1 MQFRHSRR
9 WRGVE
14 PRFFAR
20 HLARNLLPAPSC
32 PAPRVAADSPALIV
46 LPASLAHCGDAA
58 TGRATDTAAVCK
70 SPTLWPTSGDCSSS
84 SAPLLAASVPNS
96 NVDISSRSPFHA
108 PWGVFFLSHFRGSLQ
123 RRKHPRGP
131 STRPHPG
138 RPGLGLRSDLMTTTA
153 PSTRYTVVA
162 LKTKE

>member
-46 LPASLAHCGDAA
+46 LPASLAHRGDAA

-108 PWGVFFLSHFRGSLQ
+108 PWGVFFLSHFRGSLH
-123 RRKHPRGP
+123 HPCSVREFSREYLSSASRDDTFSG
-131 STRPHPG
+131 SF
-138 RPGLGLRSDLMTTTA
+138 DFA
-153 PSTRYTVVA
+153 PISLV
-162 LKTKE
+162 